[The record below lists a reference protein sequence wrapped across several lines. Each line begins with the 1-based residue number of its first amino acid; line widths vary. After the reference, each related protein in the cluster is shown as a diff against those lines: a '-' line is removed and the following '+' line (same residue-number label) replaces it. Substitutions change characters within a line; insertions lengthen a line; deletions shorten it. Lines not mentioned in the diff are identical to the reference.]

1 MHAIRVVEERAPYL
15 LLARDDRFAVVERRA
30 GKLYNL
36 HCGKREPEPL
46 TDEGAEHAVGNGW
59 CDESAARRVF
69 EEITARYQ
77 ELAEHLW

>member
-15 LLARDDRFAVVERRA
+15 LLARGDRFAVVELRA

-46 TDEGAEHAVGNGW
+46 TDEPAEMRNPDDRAT
-59 CDESAARRVF
+59 SA
-69 EEITARYQ
+69 IN
-77 ELAEHLW
+77 